1 MANTYTKVY
10 IQYIF
15 AVQNRISLI
24 NPRWEVELYKYI
36 TGIVQNQKHKLIAI
50 NGMPDHIHVFV
61 GMHTTQSMAE
71 LMQDVKEFSS
81 KWINK
86 NVFTKGKF
94 QWQDGYGA
102 FSYSKSH
109 IDNVYK
115 YIMNQKEHH
124 KKKTFI
130 EEYIEFLKKFEVPYD
145 ERYIFKPV
153 E

>member
-24 NPRWEVELYKYI
+24 NPRWEVELYNHI

-50 NGMPDHIHVFV
+50 NGIPDHIHVFV
-61 GMHTTQSMAE
+61 GMHTTQSMSE
-71 LMQDVKEFSS
+71 LMQDVKEYSS

-86 NVFTKGKF
+86 NGYTKGKF

-115 YIMNQKEHH
+115 YIMNQKEHP

-130 EEYIEFLKKFEVPYD
+130 EEYIEFLEKFEVPYD

>member
-50 NGMPDHIHVFV
+50 NGIPDHIHVFV
-61 GMHTTQSMAE
+61 GMHTTQSMSE
-71 LMQDVKEFSS
+71 LMQDVKEYSS

-86 NVFTKGKF
+86 NGYTKGKF

-115 YIMNQKEHH
+115 YIMNQKEHQ

-130 EEYIEFLKKFEVPYD
+130 EEYIEFLEKFEVPYD
-145 ERYIFKPV
+145 ERYIPF
-153 E
+153 